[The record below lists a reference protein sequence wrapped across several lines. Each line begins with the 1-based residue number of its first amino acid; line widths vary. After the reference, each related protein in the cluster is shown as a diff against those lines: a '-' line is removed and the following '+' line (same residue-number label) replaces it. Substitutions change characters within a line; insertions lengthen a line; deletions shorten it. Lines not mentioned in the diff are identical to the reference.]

1 MDHHVGVVDQRL
13 DGFSIKDVALLIG
26 GLGPSMRRRVERP
39 ARHPDD
45 PIHRR
50 IPFQRVHRR
59 YPDFPGRP
67 GDGHGHSHLR
77 GVPVWRDYETGETL
91 SDAFVGAYKGF
102 MKLISPTDSIF
113 LLTESREHPMHVGG
127 LQLFEPPDGMSGSD
141 FLRDVHEIMVAEQDF
156 QPTFRKH
163 PATIFGGIANVGWS
177 FDDEVDLDYH
187 LRRSALP
194 APGRVRDLLE
204 LTSRLHG
211 TLLDRHR
218 PLWEAH
224 LVEGL
229 NDGRFAVFVKFH
241 HALID
246 GVSALKL
253 TQRTLSTDPNDTEVR
268 VPWNLP
274 AKPRAG
280 ESDHR
285 SLLQTLTRT
294 VGSVAALGPSTVS
307 LARAALLEQ
316 QLTLP
321 FGAPRTMLNVPI
333 GGARRV
339 AAQSWSLDRV
349 KSVKQAAGV
358 TVNDVV
364 LAMCAGALRHYL
376 IEQKALPEAPL
387 IAMVPVSLRTEA
399 EADSGGN
406 MTGLVLCNLAT
417 DTDDPPKR
425 LETIS
430 TSMRNNKKVFS
441 QLPRVQALAL
451 SAMMIAPLGLGAV
464 PGFVSSAAPPFNIV
478 ISNVPGAR
486 EPMYSKGARLDG
498 NYPLSIALDGQALNI
513 TLAHNA
519 NNLDFG
525 LVGCRRSVPHLQRLL
540 GHLEDSLKELE
551 RAVGV

>member
-1 MDHHVGVVDQRL
+1 
-13 DGFSIKDVALLIG
+13 
-26 GLGPSMRRRVERP
+26 
-39 ARHPDD
+39 
-45 PIHRR
+45 
-50 IPFQRVHRR
+50 
-59 YPDFPGRP
+59 
-67 GDGHGHSHLR
+67 
-77 GVPVWRDYETGETL
+77 
-91 SDAFVGAYKGF
+91 
-102 MKLISPTDSIF
+102 MKLISPTDSMF
-113 LLTESREHPMHVGG
+113 LLGESREHPMHVGG
-127 LQLFEPPDGMSGSD
+127 LGVYEPPDGMSGSD
-141 FLRDVHEIMVAEQDF
+141 FLRDLHQDMVEHQDF

-163 PATIFGGIANVGWS
+163 PATLLGGIANIGWT
-177 FDDEVDLDYH
+177 FDDDVDLDYH
-187 LRRSALP
+187 LRRSGLP

-229 NDGRFAVFVKFH
+229 NDGRFAVYVKFH

-253 TQRTLSTDPNDTEVR
+253 TQRSLSTDPDDTEVR

-274 AKPRAG
+274 SRRASSG
-280 ESDHR
+280 PEQP
-285 SLLQTLTRT
+285 SLLRTLTRT
-294 VGSVAALGPSTVS
+294 VGSAAALAPSTVS

-316 QLTLP
+316 RLTLP
-321 FGAPRTMLNVPI
+321 FGAPRTMFNVPI

-339 AAQSWSLDRV
+339 AAQSWSLDRI
-349 KSVKQAAGV
+349 KSIKQAAGV

-376 IEQKALPEAPL
+376 VEQNALPDEPL
-387 IAMVPVSLRTEA
+387 IAMVPVSLRSEA

-406 MTGLVLCNLAT
+406 MTGVLLCNLAT
-417 DTDDPPKR
+417 DTDDPAKR
-425 LETIS
+425 LEAIHN
-430 TSMRNNKKVFS
+430 SMRDNKKVFS
-441 QLPRVQALAL
+441 QLPKMQALAL
-451 SAMMIAPLGLGAV
+451 SAMLMSPMALTLL
-464 PGFVSSAAPPFNIV
+464 PGVVSSVRPPFNIV

-486 EPMYSKGARLDG
+486 EPLYWKGARLDG

-513 TLAHNA
+513 TLVNNA
-519 NNLDFG
+519 GNLDFG

-551 RAVGV
+551 RAVAV